1 MSSQQD
7 AATQHSVAT
16 QRSVATGDEPP
27 SRPQPAHFQVDTSE
41 FFFDGAG
48 LSALLIHGLTGTP
61 YEMRYLGEQL
71 AAQGIRVRG
80 VRLAGHASAPEDL
93 GQATEE
99 NWYESV
105 VRGFEEL
112 RAYGDPTIVVGLSC
126 GAVLAARL
134 AEDQPEAVSGLV
146 MLAPAF
152 FLSWQQTVA
161 LKAISVLGPMTKTI
175 YLHNQRSSDIHDQ
188 SALLIHPTCRLM
200 PLSAPIEL
208 LKLSAVVRAPLQ
220 RIKQPALI
228 MHSINDHTCPAKK
241 NVDYLMQHLGSA
253 QKRAVLLDQSYH
265 VITVDSDKDRVVA
278 EVLGFAQQFRAPPQR
293 SANA

>member
-1 MSSQQD
+1 MSQ
-7 AATQHSVAT
+7 T
-16 QRSVATGDEPP
+16 DEPP
-27 SRPQPAHFQVDTSE
+27 SRAKVDTSE

-61 YEMRYLGEQL
+61 YEMRYLGERMT
-71 AAQGIRVRG
+71 AAGIRVRG
-80 VRLAGHASAPEDL
+80 VRLAGHASAPEEL
-93 GQATEE
+93 GQFTQE

-112 RAYGDPTIVVGLSC
+112 RAYGSPNIVVGLSC

-152 FLSWQQTVA
+152 FLPRQQMLTIKAVSA
-161 LKAISVLGPMTKTI
+161 LGALTKSL
-175 YLHNQRSSDIHDQ
+175 YLHNDRGSDIHDQ
-188 SALLIHPTCRLM
+188 SAALIHPTCKLM

-208 LKLSAVVRAPLQ
+208 LKLSAIVRARLS

-228 MHSINDHTCPAKK
+228 MHSINDHTCPEQK
-241 NVDYLMQHLGSA
+241 NVRYLMQHLGSA
-253 QKRAVLLDQSYH
+253 EKRAVILDQSFH

-278 EVLGFAQQFRAPPQR
+278 EVLGFANRFRSHER
-293 SANA
+293 RTANA

>member
-1 MSSQQD
+1 MSPQ
-7 AATQHSVAT
+7 
-16 QRSVATGDEPP
+16 DEPP
-27 SRPQPAHFQVDTSE
+27 SRPKVDTSE
-41 FFFDGAG
+41 FFFDGSG

-61 YEMRYLGEQL
+61 YEMRYLGERL
-71 AAQGIRVRG
+71 AAAGIRLRG

-93 GQATEE
+93 GQVTHE

-112 RAYGDPTIVVGLSC
+112 RGYGDPNVVIGLSC

-152 FLSWQQTVA
+152 FLPWRQTLI
-161 LKAISVLGPMTKTI
+161 LKAIRLLGPITRSL
-175 YLHNQRSSDIHDQ
+175 YLHNDRGSDIHDQ
-188 SALLIHPTCRLM
+188 SAALIHPTCKLM

-208 LKLSAVVRAPLQ
+208 LKLSAIVRAPLG

-228 MHSINDHTCPAKK
+228 MHSINDHTCPPQK
-241 NVDYLMQHLGSA
+241 NVDYLMRHLGSA
-253 QKRAVLLDQSYH
+253 QKRAVMLDQSFH
-265 VITVDSDKDRVVA
+265 VITVDSDKDRVA
-278 EVLGFAQQFRAPPQR
+278 SEVLGFANQFRAPHLR
-293 SANA
+293 SASG

>member
-1 MSSQQD
+1 MSSQ
-7 AATQHSVAT
+7 
-16 QRSVATGDEPP
+16 DEPP
-27 SRPQPAHFQVDTSE
+27 SRPKVDTSE
-41 FFFDGAG
+41 FFFEGAG

-61 YEMRYLGEQL
+61 YEMRYLGERL

-93 GQATEE
+93 GKVTHE

-112 RAYGDPTIVVGLSC
+112 RGYGDPNIVIGLSC

-152 FLSWQQTVA
+152 FLPWRQTLMLNAVRR
-161 LKAISVLGPMTKTI
+161 LGPI
-175 YLHNQRSSDIHDQ
+175 VNSLYLHNDRGSDIHDQ
-188 SALLIHPTCRLM
+188 SAALVHPTCKLM

-208 LKLSAVVRAPLQ
+208 LKLSAIVRASIQ
-220 RIKQPALI
+220 RIKQPTLI
-228 MHSINDHTCPAKK
+228 MHSINDHTCPQQK

-253 QKRAVLLDQSYH
+253 EKRAVILDQSYH
-265 VITVDSDKDRVVA
+265 VITVDSDKERIA
-278 EVLGFAQQFRAPPQR
+278 SEVLGFANQFRTPQR
-293 SANA
+293 RTANA